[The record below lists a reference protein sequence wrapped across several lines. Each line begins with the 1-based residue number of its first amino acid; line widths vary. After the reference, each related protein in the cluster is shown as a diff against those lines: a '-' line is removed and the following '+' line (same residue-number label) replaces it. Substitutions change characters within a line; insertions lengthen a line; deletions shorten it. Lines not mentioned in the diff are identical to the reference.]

1 MKKQSLGSI
10 IVLFSLYE
18 LFSRIVDKAIILPSC
33 LEIMNEVIVIV
44 SRADFGDIVFSTLSK
59 TLTAFVSVLT
69 ISLVLG
75 ILAGYFKGL
84 ALFLFPMVTL
94 LRTIPTV
101 SIIIIILI
109 WFGREV
115 GPIFIVGLVVF
126 PILYELISQSM
137 NQVDADLRDV
147 CYLFGG
153 TPLEKFK
160 ALYYPQ
166 VLLSLY
172 SGIQA
177 TLGLAFK
184 VMVMAE
190 VMAQSRLGIGQA
202 LNYEKTYL
210 NMAGGLA
217 WSILLMM
224 IVLVFDA
231 MVSYLMKKLLRGLE

>member
-59 TLTAFVSVLT
+59 TLTAFVSVLA

-184 VMVMAE
+184 VM
-190 VMAQSRLGIGQA
+190 AQSRLGIGQA

-210 NMAGGLA
+210 NMAGVLA

>member
-59 TLTAFVSVLT
+59 TLTAFVSVLA

-210 NMAGGLA
+210 NMAGVLA

>member
-59 TLTAFVSVLT
+59 TLTAFVSVLA

-115 GPIFIVGLVVF
+115 GPIFIVGLVIF

-210 NMAGGLA
+210 NMAGVLA

>member
-59 TLTAFVSVLT
+59 TLTAFVSVLA

-126 PILYELISQSM
+126 RFCM
-137 NQVDADLRDV
+137 N
-147 CYLFGG
+147 
-153 TPLEKFK
+153 
-160 ALYYPQ
+160 
-166 VLLSLY
+166 
-172 SGIQA
+172 
-177 TLGLAFK
+177 
-184 VMVMAE
+184 
-190 VMAQSRLGIGQA
+190 
-202 LNYEKTYL
+202 
-210 NMAGGLA
+210 
-217 WSILLMM
+217 
-224 IVLVFDA
+224 
-231 MVSYLMKKLLRGLE
+231 

>member
-210 NMAGGLA
+210 NMEGVLA

>member
-210 NMAGGLA
+210 NMAGVLA